1 MTIDQLIADFNAQ
14 LQQAST
20 DANKMEED
28 FANVKLNP
36 YGVTKVDFEER
47 NRIKDQILR
56 LEGAVEGLILAKT
69 HCEELGGTWEESVE
83 NVQDDLS

>member
-1 MTIDQLIADFNAQ
+1 MTIEQLIADFNNQ
-14 LQQAST
+14 LQI
-20 DANKMEED
+20 ANKDINKLEAE
-28 FANVKLNP
+28 FADIKLNP

-47 NRIKDQILR
+47 YKIREQILR
-56 LEGAVEGLILAKT
+56 LEGAIEGLILAKT

>member
-1 MTIDQLIADFNAQ
+1 MTIEQLVADFTAQ
-14 LQQAST
+14 LNK
-20 DANKMEED
+20 ANEDVNKLETD

-36 YGVTKVDFEER
+36 YGVTKVDFEQRHKIRE
-47 NRIKDQILR
+47 QILR
-56 LEGAVEGLILAKT
+56 LEGAIEGLILAQK